1 MLYDIISML
10 KSFEIVFFITLKNKK
25 WEDYIIMKFDESFYE
40 KKNTGRN
47 ILIVVIIIIILFA
60 FKNRITSS
68 FTFLDGITQAV
79 NFRLVKVKSM
89 LYTQVLKLKSRVN
102 DISYIEDYVTN
113 NKTRDFE
120 LQKNKVQNMEL
131 AYLKQENE
139 NLRQML
145 EMRQKNPSEFIAAD
159 VALVENGNSSE
170 KMYINKGATQ
180 GIKMNLPVMFDGFLI
195 GKISKVNDEYS
206 EVTLL
211 TSKTSKLSV
220 VLNGELQILRG
231 NGNGT
236 FSVQNYNGGIVDK
249 NTVFNIETSGVSD
262 ILPRGIKI
270 GTFKITDLGNFSKMK
285 EVRFKPTFQI
295 FDIQSVLVYKWS
307 INDTINTQIQNQVK
321 IEEQQNKDNSQIN

>member
-1 MLYDIISML
+1 MSLDNFS
-10 KSFEIVFFITLKNKK
+10 
-25 WEDYIIMKFDESFYE
+25 E
-40 KKNTGRN
+40 KKSTGRTF
-47 ILIVVIIIIILFA
+47 LIIVIIIIVLFA

-102 DISYIEDYVTN
+102 DISYIEDYVEN

-131 AYLKQENE
+131 AYLKEENE
-139 NLRQML
+139 KLRQRL
-145 EMRQKNPSEFIAAD
+145 EMRQKNPAEFIAAD

-170 KMYINKGATQ
+170 KMYINKGTSQ
-180 GIKMNLPVMFDGFLI
+180 GIKVNLPVMYDGYLI
-195 GKISKVNDEYS
+195 GKISKVSEEYS

-211 TSKTSKLSV
+211 TSKSSKLSV
-220 VLNGELQILRG
+220 VLNSNTQQILRG

-236 FSVQNYNGGIVDK
+236 FSVQNFNEGSVTKDTI
-249 NTVFNIETSGVSD
+249 FNIETSGVSD
-262 ILPRGIKI
+262 VLPKGIRI
-270 GTFKITDLGNFSKMK
+270 GTFKVTEINAFNKMK
-285 EVRFKPTFQI
+285 EIRFKPSFNI

-307 INDTINTQIQNQVK
+307 VNDAINTQIQNKVK
-321 IEEQQNKDNSQIN
+321 VEAEQENKENSQSN

>member
-1 MLYDIISML
+1 MSLDNFS
-10 KSFEIVFFITLKNKK
+10 
-25 WEDYIIMKFDESFYE
+25 E
-40 KKNTGRN
+40 KKSTGRTL
-47 ILIVVIIIIILFA
+47 LIIVIIIIVLFA

-102 DISYIEDYVTN
+102 DISYIEDYVEN

-139 NLRQML
+139 KLRQML
-145 EMRQKNPSEFIAAD
+145 EMRQKNPAEFIAAD

-170 KMYINKGATQ
+170 KMYINKGTSQ
-180 GIKMNLPVMFDGFLI
+180 GIKVNLPVMYDGYLI
-195 GKISKVNDEYS
+195 GKISKVSEEYS

-211 TSKTSKLSV
+211 TSKSSKLSV
-220 VLNGELQILRG
+220 VLNSNTQQILRG

-236 FSVQNYNGGIVDK
+236 FSVQNFNEGSVTKDTI
-249 NTVFNIETSGVSD
+249 FNIETSGVSD
-262 ILPRGIKI
+262 VLPKGIRI
-270 GTFKITDLGNFSKMK
+270 GTFKVTEINAFNKMK
-285 EVRFKPTFQI
+285 EIRFKPSFNI
-295 FDIQSVLVYKWS
+295 FDIQSVLVYKWGV
-307 INDTINTQIQNQVK
+307 NDAINTQIQNKVK
-321 IEEQQNKDNSQIN
+321 AEAEQENKENSQSN

>member
-1 MLYDIISML
+1 
-10 KSFEIVFFITLKNKK
+10 
-25 WEDYIIMKFDESFYE
+25 MKFDESFYE

-47 ILIVVIIIIILFA
+47 ILIIVIIIIILFA

-89 LYTQVLKLKSRVN
+89 LYTQVLKLRSRVN
-102 DISYIEDYVTN
+102 DISYIEDYVEN

-170 KMYINKGATQ
+170 KMYINKGAAQ

-236 FSVQNYNGGIVDK
+236 FSVQNYNGGIVNK

-262 ILPRGIKI
+262 VLPKGIRI
-270 GTFKITDLGNFSKMK
+270 GTFKITDIGNFSKMK
-285 EVRFKPTFQI
+285 EVRFRPTFQI

-307 INDTINTQIQNQVK
+307 INDTINTQIQNQIK
-321 IEEQQNKDNSQIN
+321 TEKQENKDNSQIN

>member
-1 MLYDIISML
+1 
-10 KSFEIVFFITLKNKK
+10 
-25 WEDYIIMKFDESFYE
+25 MKFDESFYE

-47 ILIVVIIIIILFA
+47 ILIIVIIIIILFA

-89 LYTQVLKLKSRVN
+89 LYTQVLKLRSRVN
-102 DISYIEDYVTN
+102 DISYIEDYVEN

-145 EMRQKNPSEFIAAD
+145 EMRQKNPSEFVAAD

-170 KMYINKGATQ
+170 KMYINKGAAQ

-236 FSVQNYNGGIVDK
+236 FSVQNYNGGIVNK

-262 ILPRGIKI
+262 VLPKGIRI
-270 GTFKITDLGNFSKMK
+270 GTFKITDIGNFSKMK
-285 EVRFKPTFQI
+285 EVRFRPTFQI

-307 INDTINTQIQNQVK
+307 INDTINTQIQNQIK
-321 IEEQQNKDNSQIN
+321 TEKQENKDNSQIN

>member
-1 MLYDIISML
+1 
-10 KSFEIVFFITLKNKK
+10 
-25 WEDYIIMKFDESFYE
+25 MKFDESFYE

-47 ILIVVIIIIILFA
+47 ILIIVIIIIILFA

-89 LYTQVLKLKSRVN
+89 LYTQVLKLRSRVN
-102 DISYIEDYVTN
+102 DISYIEDYVEN

-131 AYLKQENE
+131 AYVKQENE
-139 NLRQML
+139 NLRKML
-145 EMRQKNPSEFIAAD
+145 DMRQKTQAEFIAAD

-170 KMYINKGATQ
+170 KMYINKGTSQ
-180 GIKMNLPVMFDGFLI
+180 GIKVNLPVMYDGYLI
-195 GKISKVNDEYS
+195 GKISKVSEEYS

-220 VLNGELQILRG
+220 VVNNGSLQILRG

-236 FSVQNYNGGIVDK
+236 YSIQNYNETSVNKDTI
-249 NTVFNIETSGVSD
+249 FNIETSGVSD
-262 ILPRGIKI
+262 ILPRGLRV
-270 GTFKITDLGNFSKMK
+270 GTFKVTELNAFNKMK
-285 EVRFKPTFQI
+285 EVRFKPNVNI

-307 INDTINTQIQNQVK
+307 INDSINTQIQKDLKAQ
-321 IEEQQNKDNSQIN
+321 EEQQNKENSQTN

>member
-1 MLYDIISML
+1 
-10 KSFEIVFFITLKNKK
+10 
-25 WEDYIIMKFDESFYE
+25 MKFDESFYE

-47 ILIVVIIIIILFA
+47 ILIIVIIIIILFA

-89 LYTQVLKLKSRVN
+89 LYTQVLKLRSRVN
-102 DISYIEDYVTN
+102 DISYIEDYVEN

-170 KMYINKGATQ
+170 KMYINKGAAQ

-231 NGNGT
+231 NGT
-236 FSVQNYNGGIVDK
+236 FSVQNYNGGIVNK
-249 NTVFNIETSGVSD
+249 NTIFNIETSGVSD
-262 ILPRGIKI
+262 VLPKGIRI
-270 GTFKITDLGNFSKMK
+270 GTFKITDIGNFSKMK
-285 EVRFKPTFQI
+285 EVRFRPTFQI

-307 INDTINTQIQNQVK
+307 INDTINTQIQNQIK
-321 IEEQQNKDNSQIN
+321 TEKQENKDNSQIN